1 MMKRNKEKITKEE
14 LQQNVEVTDNEQEV
28 AKESKWAKLKEE
40 SKAIYN
46 EIVVDI
52 KNPIKRM
59 VYRRKISNKAV
70 AILRAFIFFG
80 LSFVILF
87 PIFKEL
93 SQSFMNPIDYSNPY
107 VTYIP
112 QKPTIVNYR
121 VATLLLGYW
130 ESLLNTL
137 KLSVLTTL
145 CQLFATSLAG
155 YAFARLKFK
164 GSNLIFW
171 LVMLTLIV
179 PPQAVAL
186 ARTFYLQDFDIL
198 AFGDNPGLFESLL
211 GHTLK
216 LSGEGKESVFYI
228 TSITGQGIRAA
239 LFVYLFRQF
248 FRGIPI
254 ELEESAQ
261 IDGAGIVRTFWSVM
275 LPNARGIITTVALF
289 AFVWQWNDS
298 YFAGMYK
305 VSTEEVFPL
314 LTRKLLSVSEKIGT
328 IMNDK
333 KFESFVA
340 SVSQNLGKNTQFQ
353 SAIVSTAALM
363 MMAPLLIGY
372 LFVQRLFIEGVERSG
387 IVG

>member
-1 MMKRNKEKITKEE
+1 MMKRNKDKITKEE
-14 LQQNVEVTDNEQEV
+14 LQQNVEVTMENEEV
-28 AKESKWAKLKEE
+28 VKESKWQQLKKE
-40 SKAIYN
+40 SKIAYN
-46 EIVVDI
+46 EIVTDI

-59 VYRRKISNKAV
+59 VYRRKISLKAV
-70 AILRAFIFFG
+70 SILRAFIFFG

-112 QKPTIVNYR
+112 QRPTIVNYR
-121 VATLLLGYW
+121 VAALLLNYW
-130 ESLLNTL
+130 TSLLNTL
-137 KLSVLTTL
+137 KLSVISTI
-145 CQLFATSLAG
+145 CQLFATALAG
-155 YAFARLKFK
+155 YAFARLKFR
-164 GSNLIFW
+164 GINLIFW
-171 LVMLTLIV
+171 AVMLTLIV

-186 ARTFYLQDFDIL
+186 ARTFYLQSFDIL
-198 AFGDNPGLFESLL
+198 AIGDNPGLFESLL
-211 GHTLK
+211 GHTISLT
-216 LSGEGKESVFYI
+216 GYGKDIVFYI

-305 VSTEEVFPL
+305 ISSTDVFPL
-314 LTRKLLSVSEKIGT
+314 LTRQLLSVSERIGT
-328 IMNDK
+328 IMGDK
-333 KFESFVA
+333 AFESFVA